1 MRIAERLYTQGFI
14 SYPRTET
21 NIFPNNMN
29 LAQLVEMQTG
39 DNRWGGN
46 LHIYQCLRFT
56 VSRTQLIQDFKSCLQ
71 ALPRMFCRQGLILAE
86 EKNLMKPILQFIP
99 QSMLRIYRVC

>member
-21 NIFPNNMN
+21 NIFPKNMN

-46 LHIYQCLRFT
+46 WHIY
-56 VSRTQLIQDFKSCLQ
+56 
-71 ALPRMFCRQGLILAE
+71 
-86 EKNLMKPILQFIP
+86 
-99 QSMLRIYRVC
+99 